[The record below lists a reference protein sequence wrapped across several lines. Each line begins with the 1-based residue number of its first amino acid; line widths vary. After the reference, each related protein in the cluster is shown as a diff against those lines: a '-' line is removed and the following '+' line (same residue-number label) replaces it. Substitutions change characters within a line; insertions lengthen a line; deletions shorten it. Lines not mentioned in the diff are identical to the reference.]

1 MPVLRTAM
9 LWLARQPQVAEL
21 VRSAPVTQPLVRRFV
36 AGETLEEAVEAVRE
50 LNRRGMSATL
60 DVLGENVT
68 DEHEARKATETYRIV
83 LDRIAGSGIDSTVS
97 VKLTMLGLDLSDE
110 LCRENLESIVAHARK
125 LGNSVAVDMESS
137 AYTQR
142 TLDLFYRLHPVYG
155 DHIELVLQAYLYRTE
170 RDVRQAIER
179 QARVRLVKG
188 AYAEPPTVAYPS
200 KRAVDAAYR
209 RQMEL
214 LLEFGRFVAI
224 ATHDE
229 AILRVAKGF
238 ARRLGIGREKF
249 EFQMLYGVRRDVQE
263 QLVREGY
270 AMRVYVPFGRQWYPY
285 FMRRLAER
293 PANLLFA
300 LRQIA
305 GR

>member
-1 MPVLRTAM
+1 M

-21 VRSAPVTQPLVRRFV
+21 VRSSPVTRPLVRRFV
-36 AGETLEEAVEAVRE
+36 AGETLEEAVEVVRA

-60 DVLGENVT
+60 NVLGENVT
-68 DEHEARKATETYRIV
+68 DEHQARAAAQTYRYV
-83 LDRIAGSGIDSTVS
+83 LDRIADSGLDSTIS
-97 VKLTMLGLDLSDE
+97 VKLTMLGLDISDD
-110 LCRENLESIVAHARK
+110 LCRENLESVVAHARK
-125 LGNSVAVDMESS
+125 LGNAVAVDMESS

-142 TLDLFYRLHPVYG
+142 TLDLFYTLHPVYG
-155 DHIELVLQAYLYRTE
+155 DHIGLVLQAYLYRTE

-214 LLEFGRFVAI
+214 LLEFGWYVAV
-224 ATHDE
+224 ATQDE
-229 AILRVAKGF
+229 AIVRVAKGL

-249 EFQMLYGVRRDVQE
+249 EFQMMYGVRRDLQE
-263 QLVREGY
+263 QLVHEGY
-270 AMRVYVPFGRQWYPY
+270 AMRVYVPFGQHWYPY

-293 PANLLFA
+293 PANVLFLLRH
-300 LRQIA
+300 LVPR
-305 GR
+305 